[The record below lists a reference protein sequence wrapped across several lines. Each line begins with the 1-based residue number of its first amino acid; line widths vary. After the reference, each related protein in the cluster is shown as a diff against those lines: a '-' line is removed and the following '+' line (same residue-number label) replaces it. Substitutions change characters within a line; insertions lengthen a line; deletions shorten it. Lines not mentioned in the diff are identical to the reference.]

1 VRNDEVA
8 FGAKPT
14 SMGGQGWVAQSR
26 LTPTG
31 RSANPARIRL
41 SDGHAAM
48 TMTTR
53 AVIAEG
59 NFIVAGSAAIQKPH
73 SLYCFVAR
81 RNREPIW
88 TKSTSRHSFPRRFS
102 PRPFH
107 RRYSRFIRQRFS
119 RGSGR
124 EFAGKQERRGQ
135 QKDADYHSAL
145 PLTTIP
151 PKYISCLIEGG
162 LRPHKAGNPVRN
174 DLKT

>member
-73 SLYCFVAR
+73 SLYCFMAR

-102 PRPFH
+102 PKTVAPKVLKIYSPTLFARKRPGV
-107 RRYSRFIRQRFS
+107 RW
-119 RGSGR
+119 
-124 EFAGKQERRGQ
+124 
-135 QKDADYHSAL
+135 
-145 PLTTIP
+145 
-151 PKYISCLIEGG
+151 
-162 LRPHKAGNPVRN
+162 KAGAKRPTKRCGLSFGAPANHNPTQIYQLP
-174 DLKT
+174 D